1 MNIAVNIDIIK
12 GILLGIR
19 HFDPEEYAPY
29 YEVQF
34 YLLVKTFFENILSN
48 NLDNQ

>member
-1 MNIAVNIDIIK
+1 MNIGVNIDIIK

-19 HFDPEEYAPY
+19 HFEPEEYAPY

-34 YLLVKTFFENILSN
+34 YLLVFRVSFYIFPPKEEEE
-48 NLDNQ
+48 